1 MSTINFT
8 KMNGAGND
16 FILIDASKNKDLIL
30 NPVLIRELC
39 DRRRGIGADG
49 ILLIEEENEADFKLT
64 YFNSDGSV
72 GSLCGNGS
80 RCSIFYY
87 SKYIDSKKDKI
98 KFTCNG
104 KIFSGKVKEG
114 DEILFNL
121 PDPTE
126 LELNIL
132 INIDDYKFKAHF
144 VKVGSPHLIIYWND
158 IKKYFDNTFRDF
170 NLYQFGK
177 LVRNSEYFSPAG
189 TNVNI
194 VNIENNNLFIRTYE
208 RGVENETLSCGTG
221 TASAGVI
228 TSAIMEL
235 NSPLSFR
242 TAGGDFLKISFNK
255 IEKKISKI
263 TLTGPVKIN
272 YIGSCNF

>member
-1 MSTINFT
+1 MSKIKFI

-16 FILIDASKNKDLIL
+16 FILIDASKNRYLRL
-30 NPVLIRELC
+30 MPGLIRELC

-49 ILLIEEENEADFKLT
+49 ILLIEEDDAVDYKLT

-87 SKYIDSKKDKI
+87 SKYVGSNKDEI

-104 KIFSGKVKEG
+104 EIFSGNVNKE
-114 DEILFNL
+114 DEISFNL
-121 PDPTE
+121 PDPAE
-126 LELNIL
+126 LELNIIL
-132 INIDDYKFKAHF
+132 KIDDYTFNAHF
-144 VKVGSPHLIIYWND
+144 VKVGSPHLIIFWND
-158 IKKYFDNTFRDF
+158 IKMYFDKTYGDF
-170 NLYQFGK
+170 NLNTFGR

-194 VNIENNNLFIRTYE
+194 VNIKDEKLYIRTYE
-208 RGVENETLSCGTG
+208 RGVEEETLSCGTG
-221 TASAGVI
+221 TGSAAVV
-228 TSAIMEL
+228 TSIIKGI
-235 NSPLSFR
+235 NSPLSFI
-242 TAGGDFLKISFNK
+242 TYGGDLLRVSFNK
-255 IEKKISKI
+255 NEKKISKI